1 MKKILAFFNELIEK
15 GELSVSPFTY
25 LGRNKK
31 RIMMRESY
39 ASPVFLLQD
48 EFLKVRDADV
58 PESLQKIKDAF
69 VLQCVF
75 GCRISEFK
83 RLTMDN
89 IDVTDDGI
97 IFVHYLPEKTLRE
110 NIGRDVKR
118 YGPPATKGENMYT
131 ILNFLQKYLKMN
143 LSNR

>member
-1 MKKILAFFNELIEK
+1 MLGEN

-39 ASPVFLLQD
+39 DPPEFLLQD

-58 PESLQKIKDAF
+58 PESLQETKNAF
-69 VLQCVF
+69 VLQCAF

-97 IFVHYLPEKTLRE
+97 MFVHYLPEKTLRE
-110 NIGRDVKR
+110 NIGLEEIRTPGNKR
-118 YGPPATKGENMYT
+118 GKYVHNS
-131 ILNFLQKYLKMN
+131 IFFVQKYLKSN
-143 LSNR
+143 LNNR